1 MQATSI
7 RDENAVSRLCY
18 IIEAALEY
26 FISLLVTGAYLARIT
41 GALGFSDSLTGIL
54 SSFVSL
60 GCVFQLSSIR
70 LFRNQKSVK
79 RIIIICHI
87 VNQLF
92 FALVYLTPILPLT
105 GTQKTLIFLICFC
118 TAYIISNL
126 IAPPKVTWLM
136 GLVPD
141 HTRGIFTAR
150 KEIISLLGGMI
161 FTYIMGNIID
171 MLDAAGSQR
180 LSFIAGGITVFMLML
195 LHTLSLL
202 PVKEYPSTVSA
213 APARLRDLMSNR
225 MYVRIVP
232 VIIVWHIAS
241 SSATPYYG
249 AYQIK
254 ELGFSM
260 TFVSVLSIAYS
271 LIRAAASPVIG
282 KYADRTSFSRMVT
295 LCLSIAAAAFLI
307 NSFTVPSNGRIF
319 YTIYYCLYAVSMAGI
334 NSAMTNLVYD
344 CVQGDNRRSALAIST
359 ALGGV
364 SGFAATCLMSPIVD
378 AIQRAGHR
386 LGALTLYP
394 AQFVSAVACSITL
407 LLIIYLRTVV
417 IPAEKQAK
425 LN

>member
-105 GTQKTLIFLICFC
+105 GTQKTLIFFICFC

-202 PVKEYPSTVSA
+202 PVKEYPSTASA
-213 APARLRDLMSNR
+213 APARLRDLIRNR

-319 YTIYYCLYAVSMAGI
+319 YTVYYCLYAVSMAGI

-378 AIQRAGHR
+378 AIQRAGNR
-386 LGALTLYP
+386 LGTLTLYP
-394 AQFVSAVACSITL
+394 AQFVSAVACAITL
-407 LLIIYLRTVV
+407 LLIVYLRTVV

>member
-7 RDENAVSRLCY
+7 RDKNAVSRLCY

-26 FISLLVTGAYLARIT
+26 FISLMVTGAYLARIT

-60 GCVFQLSSIR
+60 GCVFQLGAIR
-70 LFRNQKSVK
+70 LFANKKSVK
-79 RIIIICHI
+79 RVIILCHI

-105 GTQKTLIFLICFC
+105 GAQKTFIFLLCFC
-118 TAYIISNL
+118 SAYIIANL
-126 IAPPKVTWLM
+126 IAPPKTAWLM

-150 KEIISLLGGMI
+150 KEIVSLLGGMI

-171 MLDAAGSQR
+171 VLEAAGNQR
-180 LSFIAGGITVFMLML
+180 LTFIAGGITVFALML

-202 PVKEYPSTVSA
+202 PVKEYPSAASA
-213 APARLRDLMSNR
+213 SPAKLRDLMRNR

-232 VIIVWHIAS
+232 VIIIWHIAN
-241 SSATPYYG
+241 SSATPFYG

-260 TFVSVLSIAYS
+260 TFVSILSIAYS

-282 KYADRTSFSRMVT
+282 KYADKTSFSRMVT
-295 LCLSIAAAAFLI
+295 LCLTLAAVAFLI
-307 NSFTVPSNGRIF
+307 NSFTVPANGRIF
-319 YTIYYCLYAVSMAGI
+319 YTLHYCLYAVSMAGV

-344 CVQGDNRRSALAIST
+344 CVQGENRRSALAIST
-359 ALGGV
+359 ALGGL

-378 AIQRAGHR
+378 AIQHAGNR
-386 LGALTLYP
+386 LGAFTLYP
-394 AQFVSAVACSITL
+394 AQFVSAVACAITV
-407 LLIIYLRTVV
+407 LLIVYLRTVV

-425 LN
+425 

>member
-202 PVKEYPSTVSA
+202 PVKEYPSTAST

-378 AIQRAGHR
+378 AIQRAGNR

-394 AQFVSAVACSITL
+394 AQFVSAVACAITL
-407 LLIIYLRTVV
+407 LLIVYLRTVV